1 MRIGYSFWSFI
12 YLFYNLFRELDL
24 PTVIQINWAWTSFKI
39 IQRNIFFEIFY
50 GISEP
55 ATREN
60 VTSENVN
67 ENSIGENVGKMNE
80 NFKEKQKAFWN
91 EMKKMSPF

>member
-1 MRIGYSFWSFI
+1 MQGTDENGETKTMALVDVNEVTESTES
-12 YLFYNLFRELDL
+12 
-24 PTVIQINWAWTSFKI
+24 V
-39 IQRNIFFEIFY
+39 
-50 GISEP
+50 
-55 ATREN
+55 TRETF
-60 VTSENVN
+60 TSENVN

>member
-1 MRIGYSFWSFI
+1 MNKFQNNSTKFIIHQKFYRIF
-12 YLFYNLFRELDL
+12 
-24 PTVIQINWAWTSFKI
+24 
-39 IQRNIFFEIFY
+39 FFEIFY
-50 GISEP
+50 GISEA

-60 VTSENVN
+60 LTSENVN

-80 NFKEKQKAFWN
+80 NFKEKQTAFWN

>member
-1 MRIGYSFWSFI
+1 LRF
-12 YLFYNLFRELDL
+12 
-24 PTVIQINWAWTSFKI
+24 
-39 IQRNIFFEIFY
+39 FY

-60 VTSENVN
+60 LTSENVN